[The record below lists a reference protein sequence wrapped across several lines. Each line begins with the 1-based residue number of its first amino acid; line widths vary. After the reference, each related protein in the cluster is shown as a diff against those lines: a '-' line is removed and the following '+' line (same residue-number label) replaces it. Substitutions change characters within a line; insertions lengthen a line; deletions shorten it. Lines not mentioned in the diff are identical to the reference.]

1 MEKKRFL
8 DFLDMFDGGGAGQMG
23 DKFEGGGLLSMLGN
37 ALGSPYGSE
46 DPERRAARQAFYG
59 SDQIGGGP
67 MAMPNQSQVM
77 PQQDNY
83 TVDAFEPNYADR
95 FGVPETMPP
104 MQYGPPARALVGPQL
119 RAALGIL
126 PAPVSATEQSP
137 MEMFGGMGPAA
148 YSPPEQVPPH
158 QLDGMTPAPYRGIDE
173 APMQLEEF
181 AWSFVNALRDAN
193 SGVRQPIKRED
204 IINAYQ
210 HYLAGGVPADQ
221 GAPVREI
228 EAYLRRTGNPSY

>member
-23 DKFEGGGLLSMLGN
+23 DKFEGGGLLSLLGN
-37 ALGSPYGSE
+37 AFGSPYGSE

-67 MAMPNQSQVM
+67 MGDVMSQ
-77 PQQDNY
+77 PQDNY

-95 FGVPETMPP
+95 FGVPAPMPP

-126 PAPVSATEQSP
+126 PA
-137 MEMFGGMGPAA
+137 A

-158 QLDGMTPAPYRGIDE
+158 QLDGMAPAPYRG
-173 APMQLEEF
+173 AMPFEEF
-181 AWSFVNALRDAN
+181 KWSFANNARDAGTW
-193 SGVRQPIKRED
+193 SSTTYED